1 MSYIKFNN
9 SYNAS
14 MAYSCSISKDDTLYF
29 PQTGN
34 AILFNGKHYGFRTVS
49 GPAEF
54 NDTNGNLNIKDI
66 TGYNN
71 ANIKEFSGA
80 SLTITP
86 GDVCIYN
93 GTSGLNNLTITIN
106 NSNLLLSHYKIIVKT
121 GTNTSS
127 PFLSTNYTIMLPPS
141 CSNKLD
147 ANSIY
152 EIDLELVKVA
162 GSYNLLGVI
171 SKFS

>member
-54 NDTNGNLNIKDI
+54 NDATGNLSVKDI

-71 ANIKEFSGA
+71 ANIKEFSGT

-86 GDVCIYN
+86 GDVYIYN
-93 GTSGLNNLTITIN
+93 GNSGLSNLTITIN
-106 NSNLLLSHYKIIVKT
+106 NSSLLLSHYKIIVKT
-121 GTNTSS
+121 GASTANE
-127 PFLSTNYTIMLPPS
+127 FLSTNYSIMLPPS